1 MSKNLI
7 LKSARANPQDFVD
20 NLIMNQQ
27 ALSHYHHVKN

>member
-7 LKSARANPQDFVD
+7 LIPAFADLQDFVD

-27 ALSHYHHVKN
+27 ALSHYHTVKN